1 MEQPYKHSM
10 APVGAS
16 EPTLLLLGSL
26 PGAAS
31 LAAQSYYAHPH
42 NQFWRLLG
50 KALGEPFAEIDYAV
64 RLERLA
70 VRRVALW
77 DVVGEA
83 RRSGSLDSAL
93 RDVVANP
100 LAEFVERQPQL
111 AAIGFNGQTAA
122 RIGRRVIGEQ
132 SPIALIDLPS
142 SSAAYTLA
150 FAAKAARW
158 SVLANFATAATLR
171 R

>member
-1 MEQPYKHSM
+1 MDQPLKRSM
-10 APVGAS
+10 APVGATA
-16 EPTLLLLGSL
+16 PTLLLLGSL

-31 LAAQSYYAHPH
+31 LAAQSYYAHPQ

-50 KALGEPFAEIDYAV
+50 NALGEPLAESGYAV

-70 VRRVALW
+70 SRGVALW

-93 RDVVANP
+93 RDVLANP
-100 LAEFVERQPQL
+100 LAAFIERQPRL

-122 RIGRRVIGEQ
+122 RIGRKVLGEQ
-132 SPIALIDLPS
+132 RGIALIDLPS
-142 SSAAYTLA
+142 SSAAHTLA
-150 FAAKAARW
+150 IAQKAVRW
-158 SVLANFATAATLR
+158 SVLANFATAATLA
-171 R
+171 